1 MYYAA
6 NRFLL
11 WLGICSL
18 IGALLSQSVYGL
30 IIGALIGV
38 FIFFHFIPYYIAS
51 ARNHPNKYPILAI
64 NLFLGWS
71 IVGWVVALVWAL
83 TVNPIIH

>member
-1 MYYAA
+1 MYYAV
-6 NRFLL
+6 NRLLL
-11 WLGICSL
+11 WSGVCSVIGIL
-18 IGALLSQSVYGL
+18 ISQSLYGL
-30 IIGALIGV
+30 IIGAIIGV
-38 FIFFHFIPYYIAS
+38 LIFGHFIPYYIAS

-64 NLFLGWS
+64 NFFLGWS